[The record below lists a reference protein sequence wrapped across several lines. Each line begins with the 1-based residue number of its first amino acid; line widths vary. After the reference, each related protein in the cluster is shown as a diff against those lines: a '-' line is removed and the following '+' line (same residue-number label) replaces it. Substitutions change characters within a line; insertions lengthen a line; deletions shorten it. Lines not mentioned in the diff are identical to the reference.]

1 MYEDGGEKMSIL
13 LHTSWMTK
21 KFSKKEGIKMKL
33 ERIGAV
39 ALISI
44 LVTVTI
50 VGFTAINPEVVNGML
65 G

>member
-1 MYEDGGEKMSIL
+1 MYDHGGERMSIL
-13 LHTSWMTK
+13 LHTPWMTK

-39 ALISI
+39 ALITI
-44 LVTVTI
+44 LVTVT
-50 VGFTAINPEVVNGML
+50 VLGFTAINPEVNGML

>member
-1 MYEDGGEKMSIL
+1 
-13 LHTSWMTK
+13 MTK

-33 ERIGAV
+33 EGICAV
-39 ALISI
+39 ALITI

-50 VGFTAINPEVVNGML
+50 LGFTAINPEVINGML